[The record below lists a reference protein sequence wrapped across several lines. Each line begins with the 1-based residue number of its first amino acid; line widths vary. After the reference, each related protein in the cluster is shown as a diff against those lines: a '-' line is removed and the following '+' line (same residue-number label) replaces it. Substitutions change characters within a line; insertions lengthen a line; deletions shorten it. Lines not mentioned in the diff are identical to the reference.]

1 MTKVEPV
8 FPSSATYLDFIR
20 VSASGGSLT
29 GGRPGEVGS
38 LSNIHLPSSDQAGNP
53 QKTGNRRK
61 GKRHGWPAEQASPI
75 AHIFVQVPL
84 PRKKGG
90 AQVDLLVR
98 IVVAVD
104 VSVVTAS

>member
-53 QKTGNRRK
+53 QKTGDRRK
-61 GKRHGWPAEQASPI
+61 GKQHGWPAEQASPI

-90 AQVDLLVR
+90 AQVDLRVR